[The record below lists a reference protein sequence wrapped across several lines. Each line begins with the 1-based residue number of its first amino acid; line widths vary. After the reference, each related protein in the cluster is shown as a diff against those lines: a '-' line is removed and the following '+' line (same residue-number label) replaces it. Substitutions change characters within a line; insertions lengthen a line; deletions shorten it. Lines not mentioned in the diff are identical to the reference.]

1 MALQPGRY
9 TGSSIG
15 QTLETWAWL
24 LQRLSSIFLIF
35 FLGAHLW
42 VLHYAI
48 AGLSINWL
56 TVSERLRSPFFLFL
70 DIGLLAFVL
79 FHALNGVR
87 AVLMDF
93 SWFQQRQQVLT
104 WVLVI
109 IFLTSIFL
117 GIVFLLPFIPGAT
130 GR

>member
-9 TGSSIG
+9 TSSNEG
-15 QTLETWAWL
+15 QTIETWAWL
-24 LQRLSSIFLIF
+24 LQRLSSIFLMF

-42 VLHYAI
+42 VLHYAT

-56 TVSERLRSPFFLFL
+56 TVSDRLRSPFFLFL
-70 DIGLLAFVL
+70 DIGLLVLVL

-87 AVLMDF
+87 AVVLDF
-93 SWFQQRQQVLT
+93 SWFQQHNQVLT
-104 WVLVI
+104 WILAV
-109 IFLTSIFL
+109 IFLSSILL
-117 GIVFLLPFIPGAT
+117 GFVFLLPFMPGGS